1 LKTNVS
7 DFKEGLDVVKK
18 IRPVWFEYNGNA
30 GLPKGDRSVGILAQE
45 MQQIAPYMI
54 GKFKQTDEA
63 GVTNEY
69 LDYNANALFYI
80 LVNSVKELSVQNDKK
95 DDRIDALENEVAQLK
110 TMMQSIQQN
119 LNSCSPC
126 AQSAMSKELSVISN
140 ASLQQNIPNPFNH
153 TTTINYSLPQQYSSA
168 KIIVVDKSG
177 KVLKEVNVS
186 GNSKGSTTV
195 DASTL
200 ASGAYNYSLFVDGK
214 LIDTKQ
220 MMLIK

>member
-1 LKTNVS
+1 
-7 DFKEGLDVVKK
+7 
-18 IRPVWFEYNGNA
+18 
-30 GLPKGDRSVGILAQE
+30 
-45 MQQIAPYMI
+45 MI

-119 LNSCSPC
+119 LSQCNPC
-126 AQSAMSKELSVISN
+126 AVTESGGQSSAMINELSGMSG
-140 ASLQQNIPNPFNH
+140 ALLQQNIPNPFNH
-153 TTTINYSLPQQYSSA
+153 TTTINYTLPQKYSSA
-168 KIIVVDKSG
+168 KIIVVDKNG
-177 KVLKEVNVS
+177 RVLKDVSVS
-186 GNSKGSTTV
+186 GNGKRIITV

-200 ASGAYNYSLFVDGK
+200 ASGAYAYSLLVDGT